1 MPKKVLILSL
11 ISILAIGTVFSLLF
25 AGSYLIKSDKLQ
37 KADAIVVPMGSI
49 PDRLLYASD
58 LYQQGWAGKV
68 IFVEEYNES
77 LNLLKSR
84 GITIKSSS
92 QQMANAA
99 IQLGIHPDNLII
111 IPGDAQSTQMEA
123 QQLHQFLEGNNQILK
138 LDTLSGE
145 LVPITAA
152 YSQSYLN
159 ELDTMIFVTSPSHTR
174 RAYRVFVN
182 EFKHAE
188 SPMVFLVSPSP
199 YDSYTGKAWFKS
211 REEIQIVVTEWIKR
225 IGG

>member
-1 MPKKVLILSL
+1 MAYTMHRLRRTIFFISIFILSA
-11 ISILAIGTVFSLLF
+11 AIVFSLLF

-37 KADAIVVPMGSI
+37 KADAIVVLMGSI

-77 LNLLKSR
+77 LNLLKFR

-99 IQLGIHPDNLII
+99 IQLGIHPDSLII

-123 QQLHQFLEGNNQILK
+123 QQLRKFL
-138 LDTLSGE
+138 
-145 LVPITAA
+145 
-152 YSQSYLN
+152 
-159 ELDTMIFVTSPSHTR
+159 
-174 RAYRVFVN
+174 
-182 EFKHAE
+182 
-188 SPMVFLVSPSP
+188 
-199 YDSYTGKAWFKS
+199 
-211 REEIQIVVTEWIKR
+211 
-225 IGG
+225 